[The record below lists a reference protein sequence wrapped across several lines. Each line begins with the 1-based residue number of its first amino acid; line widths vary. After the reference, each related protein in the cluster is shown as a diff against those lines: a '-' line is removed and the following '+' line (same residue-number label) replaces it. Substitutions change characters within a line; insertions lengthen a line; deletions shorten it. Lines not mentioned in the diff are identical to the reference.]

1 MAGTDY
7 QQAMAFRR
15 PWQGMK
21 QTGQRGVFGAQYE
34 AAHSRLVTSDS
45 FGAQSEAPQIECLRE
60 GLTLNGSDGNG
71 GQSERER
78 WQRRPVYTQNRRRVA
93 ATVASVEAE
102 ATVASVEAGA
112 TVASIEDEGDGGV
125 GQAEGDGSVGQA
137 EVATVASIKAV

>member
-1 MAGTDY
+1 M
-7 QQAMAFRR
+7 
-15 PWQGMK
+15 
-21 QTGQRGVFGAQYE
+21 
-34 AAHSRLVTSDS
+34 SDS
-45 FGAQSEAPQIECLRE
+45 FGAQSEAPRIECLRE
-60 GLTLNGSDGNG
+60 GFGLSGSDGNG

-93 ATVASVEAE
+93 

-137 EVATVASIKAV
+137 EVV